1 MVGTRVNLRFKKRVP
16 CRLKLGQQQY
26 SGLVLDVSRTGLF
39 VQTSATPRSGD
50 EIEVV
55 LSQPKRNSGF
65 ALTARVVWQRRVPSP
80 LRRLVEGGVGLEIRY
95 APESYFALL
104 SEAALG
110 LSTSR
115 RGDV

>member
-1 MVGTRVNLRFKKRVP
+1 MP
-16 CRLKLGQQQY
+16 CQLKLGQTQY

-39 VQTSATPRSGD
+39 VQTRATPGSGE
-50 EIEVV
+50 EIEVM
-55 LSQPKRNSGF
+55 LSRPARDSGF
-65 ALTARVVWQRRVPSP
+65 ALTAKVVWQRRVPSQ

-110 LSTSR
+110 LDTSG
-115 RGDV
+115 RGRA

>member
-1 MVGTRVNLRFKKRVP
+1 MEARVEPRFKKRVP
-16 CRLKLGQQQY
+16 CRIMLGKQQY

-39 VQTSATPRSGD
+39 VQTSAAPVCGD
-50 EIEVV
+50 EIEVT
-55 LSQPKRNSGF
+55 LTRPARDSGF
-65 ALTARVVWQRRVPSP
+65 ALTARVVWQRRVPSQ

-110 LSTSR
+110 LGTSG
-115 RGDV
+115 RGNA

>member
-1 MVGTRVNLRFKKRVP
+1 METRVEPRFKKRVP
-16 CRLKLGQQQY
+16 CRLRLGKTQY

-39 VQTSATPRSGD
+39 IQTNAAPRSG
-50 EIEVV
+50 EEVEV
-55 LSQPKRNSGF
+55 MLSRPLRDSGF
-65 ALTARVVWQRRVPSP
+65 ELTAKVVWQRRVPSQ

-110 LSTSR
+110 LSASR
-115 RGDV
+115 RGGV

>member
-1 MVGTRVNLRFKKRVP
+1 METRVELRFKKRVP
-16 CRLKLGQQQY
+16 CRLKRGQKRY

-39 VQTSATPRSGD
+39 VQTSAAPRCGD
-50 EIEVV
+50 EVEVM
-55 LSQPKRNSGF
+55 LSRPQRDSGF
-65 ALTARVVWQRRVPSP
+65 ALTARVMWQRRVPSE

-110 LSTSR
+110 LDSPG
-115 RGDV
+115 RGGA

>member
-1 MVGTRVNLRFKKRVP
+1 MEPRVEPRFKKRVP

-39 VQTSATPRSGD
+39 VQTSAAPRSGE
-50 EIEVV
+50 EIEVM
-55 LSQPKRNSGF
+55 LSRPARDSGF
-65 ALTARVVWQRRVPSP
+65 ALTAKVVWQRRVPSP

-110 LSTSR
+110 LGTSG
-115 RGDV
+115 RGGV